1 MFSNEPNKKI
11 AQLTKHIPA
20 LAKVPENDRQAVF
33 KSTFR
38 LTSYKLYLGLIVI
51 SFISVFY
58 FNLDDLLNYESL
70 ERGGM
75 IARSLHFFK
84 ELGVSFFLPLMVVMA
99 ALIFGR
105 NYFVTQQVS
114 KYLESNK
121 NS

>member
-1 MFSNEPNKKI
+1 MFSNDPNKKI
-11 AQLTKHIPA
+11 EQITKQIPA
-20 LAKVPENDRQAVF
+20 LAKIPENERLAVF
-33 KSTFR
+33 KSAFQ

-51 SFISVFY
+51 GFILVFY
-58 FNLDDLLNYESL
+58 FNLDGLLNYDSL

-75 IARSLHFFK
+75 VARSLHFFK

-105 NYFVTQQVS
+105 NYFVTQQVN